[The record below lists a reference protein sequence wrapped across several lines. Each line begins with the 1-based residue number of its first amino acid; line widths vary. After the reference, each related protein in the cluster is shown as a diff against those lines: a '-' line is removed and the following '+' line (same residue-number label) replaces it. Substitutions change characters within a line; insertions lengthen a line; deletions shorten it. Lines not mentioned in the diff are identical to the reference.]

1 MGVPASVIVSGS
13 SSGPAPSG
21 HDNLLAET
29 RQRQSPSPSLGP
41 AHMATVVNKV
51 DELMLCTKPHPL
63 VAATAAYWTTVSQQ
77 ISLSFS
83 VPLSFYCHCLD
94 LDAFICS
101 FTHFHFCYCL
111 LSSFF
116 LHSAPFTNVMCF
128 CHCCC
133 NNNIFLSISCL
144 VLLLHATPS
153 PHNIFIFCCFICM
166 IIFEQEAC

>member
-13 SSGPAPSG
+13 SSGAAPSG

-77 ISLSFS
+77 ISLSFCPI
-83 VPLSFYCHCLD
+83 VFLLPLLRLGC
-94 LDAFICS
+94 FICS
-101 FTHFHFCYCL
+101 LTHFHSCFCL
-111 LSSFF
+111 FSSFF
-116 LHSAPFTNVMCF
+116 LHSAPFTNVICF
-128 CHCCC
+128 CHC
-133 NNNIFLSISCL
+133 NGI
-144 VLLLHATPS
+144 
-153 PHNIFIFCCFICM
+153 
-166 IIFEQEAC
+166 IIFFVH

>member
-13 SSGPAPSG
+13 SSGAAPSG

-77 ISLSFS
+77 ISLSFCPI
-83 VPLSFYCHCLD
+83 VF
-94 LDAFICS
+94 
-101 FTHFHFCYCL
+101 L
-111 LSSFF
+111 LSLLRLGCFYLF
-116 LHSAPFTNVMCF
+116 LHSFSLLFLPVFIILSAF
-128 CHCCC
+128 CTFHECYL
-133 NNNIFLSISCL
+133 F
-144 VLLLHATPS
+144 LLLLL
-153 PHNIFIFCCFICM
+153 
-166 IIFEQEAC
+166 